1 MTNMFRIGERLVWLR
16 ENSGY
21 SQEALAERLG
31 CCAITISRWENG
43 HTPMKVMDIVKIV
56 DILDASADFLLDIET
71 SVEDSDYMVGLNQKQ
86 QRIVLHT
93 LKALSESPKL
103 EQDI

>member
-1 MTNMFRIGERLVWLR
+1 MTNLFRIGERLAWLR

-86 QRIVLHT
+86 QRIVHT
-93 LKALSESPKL
+93 LKALSESLKQ
-103 EQDI
+103 EQDV

>member
-1 MTNMFRIGERLVWLR
+1 MTNLFRIGERLAWLR

-93 LKALSESPKL
+93 LKALSESLKQ
-103 EQDI
+103 EQDV